1 MLLATTAGC
10 AAFVPPAPSSE
21 VSSGAVTGLELNSD
35 DPQSLYRLGNRLAEQ
50 GRLQA
55 AQRAYN
61 RALALDPAMSMA
73 RYNLGLVHLQLGW
86 QAVIESTPGLPEPD
100 RAALGAAL
108 YLQCITETLKGN
120 PDPRVCRSPQ
130 SRESTND

>member
-10 AAFVPPAPSSE
+10 AAFVPPKPSSE
-21 VSSGAVTGLELNSD
+21 VSSGSDAGLELNSD

-55 AQRAYN
+55 AQRAYD
-61 RALALDPAMSMA
+61 RALALDPALSRA

-86 QAVIESTPGLPEPD
+86 QAIIESTPELPEPD
-100 RAALGAAL
+100 QAALGAAL
-108 YLQCITETLKGN
+108 YLRCITETLKGN

-130 SRESTND
+130 PRESTND